1 MKKNEKKI
9 VELPAFINSGK
20 EIQVPI
26 FINEGDMIKIDTR
39 DGTYASRAKNDE

>member
-1 MKKNEKKI
+1 VSNTLK
-9 VELPAFINSGK
+9 PALISSGK

-39 DGTYASRAKNDE
+39 DGSYVSRSKE